1 MAFVVDRSDRAR
13 VFVSGSDAA
22 AFLHRLSTQH
32 VSDLLPGEARLNCLT
47 TDKGRLK
54 DVVHH
59 VVVEGGIWLI
69 GHGALR
75 GAELVAWLDR
85 YLFSERVDLVDKDAD
100 VGAVDVDAA
109 TAAGLG
115 ADAAAPPW
123 SVSVTGPLVIVRGF
137 DVVDG
142 SGAAAP
148 RFVVV
153 GPPAA
158 LPAVTVD
165 QGVGRAVDVAAGV
178 PSVEVSEAHTPLDLG
193 LHDAIHWAKGCYI
206 GQEVIAR
213 LDTYGKQRKQLV
225 AVVVDADR
233 DVAVGAPV
241 AADGVSGVV
250 TSVVPR
256 ALAAG
261 QPRALAVVKG
271 DLAALDG
278 AGVDVDVAGGPARL
292 VARATAQRPHD

>member
-32 VSDLLPGEARLNCLT
+32 VSELRPGEARLNCFT

-54 DVVHH
+54 DIVHH
-59 VVVEGGIWLI
+59 VVVDDGIWLI

-75 GAELVAWLDR
+75 GADLVAWLDR
-85 YLFSERVDLVDKDAD
+85 YLFSEKVVLVDKDAD

-115 ADAAAPPW
+115 ADAGALPW
-123 SVSVTGPLVIVRGF
+123 SAAIKGPLVIVRGF
-137 DVVDG
+137 DVVDAA
-142 SGAAAP
+142 GAAAP

-153 GPPAA
+153 GPQSA

-165 QGVGRAVDVAAGV
+165 AAAGRAVDVAAGV
-178 PSVEVSEAHTPLDLG
+178 PSTEVSEAHTPLDLG

-233 DVAVGAPV
+233 DLAVGAAV
-241 AADGVSGVV
+241 AAEGVSGVV
-250 TSVVPR
+250 TSLVPR
-256 ALAAG
+256 ALGAG
-261 QPRALAVVKG
+261 RPRALAVVKG
-271 DLAALDG
+271 DLAALDAG
-278 AGVDVDVAGGPARL
+278 AGVDVDVAGPARL